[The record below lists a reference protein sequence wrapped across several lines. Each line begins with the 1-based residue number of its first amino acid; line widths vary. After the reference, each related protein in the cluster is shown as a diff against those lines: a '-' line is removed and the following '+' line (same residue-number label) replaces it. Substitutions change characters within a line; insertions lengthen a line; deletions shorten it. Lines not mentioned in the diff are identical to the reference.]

1 MLRYFSPQ
9 GGLRISALELA
20 RVMMLHLNKG
30 TFDGKRIISK
40 KSIKLMHTPQWTW
53 NGSNGDPDVGPER
66 SWGLS
71 VSILTDA
78 HSVSLPEGNSTIMGH
93 GGDAYGLISKF
104 YFDPDTKS
112 GLILIT
118 NGLFDAPAK
127 SSSSVFYDFE
137 EAIFSA
143 ARQNS
148 QFRCPK
154 K

>member
-1 MLRYFSPQ
+1 M
-9 GGLRISALELA
+9 
-20 RVMMLHLNKG
+20 
-30 TFDGKRIISK
+30 D
-40 KSIKLMHTPQWTW
+40 W
-53 NGSNGDPDVGPER
+53 NGSNGDTEGGAER

-78 HSVSLPEGNSTIMGH
+78 HSVGLLDGNSTIMGH

-118 NGLFDAPAK
+118 NGIFDNPTK

-143 ARQNS
+143 ARKVY
-148 QFRCPK
+148 FY
-154 K
+154 